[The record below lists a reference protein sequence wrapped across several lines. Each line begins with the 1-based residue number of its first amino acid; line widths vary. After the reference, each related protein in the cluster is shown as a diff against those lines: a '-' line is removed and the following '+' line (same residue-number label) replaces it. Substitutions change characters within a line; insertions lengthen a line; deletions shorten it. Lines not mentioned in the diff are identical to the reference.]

1 MHEPAAQGVA
11 ASSART
17 TWLPFSGVLA
27 VLVMA
32 SRSQS
37 LRTECRAECRRM
49 NADAWLFLSQASAK
63 SSEEPRQ

>member
-17 TWLPFSGVLA
+17 TWLPFSGVP
-27 VLVMA
+27 